1 MDISNLEEM
10 PLDDLWAL
18 HESICRLLST
28 RIIAERGE
36 LERRLAQLHGG
47 KVDRGNESAKLATSM
62 GNKVRKRKKYPRVHP
77 KYQNPSAP
85 EETWSGRGKKP
96 LWLVSALKT
105 GKRIEDFRI
114 IDSSNDGIRRLR

>member
-10 PLDDLWAL
+10 PLNDLWAL

-47 KVDRGNESAKLATSM
+47 KVDRDDSAKLASSI
-62 GNKVRKRKKYPRVHP
+62 GNQVRKRKEYPRVHP

-114 IDSSNDGIRRLR
+114 IGGSNDGIRRPR